1 MELAICYEHAN
12 QFDEAIKHYRGV
24 ISIFPG
30 YSRAYVNLG
39 YLFERYK
46 KRDDLAIV
54 CYEEAFQLNPQD
66 EWALNNIGA
75 ILQKQGK
82 WEESLDWYSRAYD
95 ANKKSSHI
103 LHNLGWAYYR
113 CGNYKKALLI
123 YRSLVKKNSDNATIF
138 SDLGCV
144 NYKMKRYKM
153 ALRYFKKALTIKPE
167 NRRYGRQC
175 RTVLAK
181 I

>member
-1 MELAICYEHAN
+1 MRLTVDIDSKELLPRLRASLGFMFFGPAEIRETKRGYHYIWHDIKIDPKNPDSRMELAICYEHAN

-103 LHNLGWAYYR
+103 
-113 CGNYKKALLI
+113 
-123 YRSLVKKNSDNATIF
+123 T
-138 SDLGCV
+138 
-144 NYKMKRYKM
+144 
-153 ALRYFKKALTIKPE
+153 
-167 NRRYGRQC
+167 
-175 RTVLAK
+175 
-181 I
+181 

>member
-1 MELAICYEHAN
+1 MQIRKA
-12 QFDEAIKHYRGV
+12 
-24 ISIFPG
+24 
-30 YSRAYVNLG
+30 
-39 YLFERYK
+39 
-46 KRDDLAIV
+46 
-54 CYEEAFQLNPQD
+54 
-66 EWALNNIGA
+66 
-75 ILQKQGK
+75 
-82 WEESLDWYSRAYD
+82 
-95 ANKKSSHI
+95 HI